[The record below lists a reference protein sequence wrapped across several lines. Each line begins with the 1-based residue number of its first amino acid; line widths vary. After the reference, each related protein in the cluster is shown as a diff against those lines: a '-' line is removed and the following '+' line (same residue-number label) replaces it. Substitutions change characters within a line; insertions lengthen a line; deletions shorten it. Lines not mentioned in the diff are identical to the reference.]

1 MQTKTTSLPAP
12 HGPSAADLIAWWH
25 DRSDIGGTTTER
37 SCTAVATTAL
47 NHLAHHASTATQ
59 SIDMGTV
66 NVEQLLADHAD
77 CLWPNLS
84 ASTRSN
90 YTKRLR
96 RAVAEFLTALDDP
109 SAVRASRA
117 RARLDAARTGQPAP
131 HRNGSPTMNT
141 ITELETTIGTT
152 TNGGPRITR
161 IWHAGE
167 HTVRA
172 RVAYDAYREQ
182 SFALAEVLTPALE
195 WTKVCETAPEDFHAR
210 SARGVKVRKTPTE
223 DELLALADDLM
234 HRAARI
240 LRVPT
245 A

>member
-1 MQTKTTSLPAP
+1 MT
-12 HGPSAADLIAWWH
+12 
-25 DRSDIGGTTTER
+25 DI
-37 SCTAVATTAL
+37 
-47 NHLAHHASTATQ
+47 
-59 SIDMGTV
+59 
-66 NVEQLLADHAD
+66 
-77 CLWPNLS
+77 
-84 ASTRSN
+84 
-90 YTKRLR
+90 
-96 RAVAEFLTALDDP
+96 
-109 SAVRASRA
+109 
-117 RARLDAARTGQPAP
+117 
-131 HRNGSPTMNT
+131 

-172 RVAYDAYREQ
+172 RVAYDAYRER

-195 WTKVCETAPEDFHAR
+195 WTKVCETALETFLAPPAG
-210 SARGVKVRKTPTE
+210 GVEVRKTPTE